1 MSEPL
6 SGWTT
11 NEQQLLTF
19 LTRAIQ
25 VALIELITN
34 CVD

>member
-1 MSEPL
+1 MSENL

-19 LTRAIQ
+19 LKRAIP